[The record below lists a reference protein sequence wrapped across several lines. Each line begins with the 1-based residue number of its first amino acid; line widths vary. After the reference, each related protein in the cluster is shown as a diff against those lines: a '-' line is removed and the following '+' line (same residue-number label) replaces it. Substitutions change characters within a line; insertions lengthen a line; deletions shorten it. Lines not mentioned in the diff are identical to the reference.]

1 MPESISVA
9 DFIDQT
15 WEDYNSPTTSTFDK
29 KMTTCRNTVSQ
40 IEEELDTDRSE
51 LTKLKKSVRALYNST
66 SKYAQNEMDIADN
79 LDRIGKS
86 ASNSHREINDAFHE
100 FAKITKTLSL
110 LIEDMSKGL
119 HNSLQYP
126 LESFLKGDIK
136 LVKGDLKRPF
146 DKSWKDYESKF
157 AKLEKEAKKKANDIG
172 LYRTELAGS
181 EVAEEMEKERKFFQL
196 QMCMYLIKVN
206 EIKTKKGVDLLNY
219 FMEYNKAVKQFFN
232 KGQAEIEKHESF
244 IDNLGQQLKDIKHTQ
259 SQERTKLL
267 DLQTKLKNSMQ
278 GYKEDPGTEFHG
290 VKPSSSSSAA
300 TGYRLHQLQGNKN
313 HGSTKEGFLL
323 KKSEGMLKKMWQKRK
338 CAIKDGIMRMHHA
351 DESKEP
357 VCLNLLTCQV
367 KLVSDDPGK
376 KCFDLV
382 SSHGNRTYHF
392 QADDEKEMEQWISVL
407 SNAKE
412 EVLLKAFQDSG
423 SNVTMNEHVRE
434 LTRNIIERIEKLPG
448 NKTCCDCGAADP
460 KWLSTNLGVLICL
473 ECCGIHRN
481 LGVHI
486 SRTQSLEID
495 QLGTSQ
501 LLLARVIGNDYF
513 NEVLEARLTGT
524 KPKADSPMNEREEFI
539 KAKYVDHEYTIITCN
554 DIRELQHDFQQAI
567 QQRDLQSIIQVYAEG
582 LDLMTVLPDS
592 PLEETALHLAVA
604 QEDGTSLP
612 IVDFIIQNSN
622 INSLGRQTRDGNT
635 SLHLC
640 AILNKTECMKCLLR
654 TKPDIAHIKNK
665 GGHTAL
671 DIALEN
677 NFQLCAELLKAAMAG
692 KKDVFEHISI
702 EWDLITDEGPDYS
715 DDDLDMPDRRPRSR
729 PSSLVGVELQAREG
743 SPRDRTE
750 SDVARHVP
758 SKPRKHHLTHP
769 TRFRNSLRNIPGLMN
784 HSASQSV
791 PNSPP
796 VTSQGQRSPEPPLP
810 PRGIKKP
817 PAALSLPNS
826 SGSGSLPFKAFNH
839 ARHTSDPHQEIP
851 YMLHRRTP
859 SEPPPRP
866 QTLDTARYTVNIP
879 YSGVETATDKPA
891 IPPRPRALSGGDD
904 CRKQSA
910 SDVPETPPPVP
921 APRKPK
927 KPGYRR
933 CEALFDCDAD
943 NEDELSFRE
952 GEIVVLLREE
962 EEEWWEGEIEN
973 QPHRRGLLPLSF
985 VKGLPD

>member
-278 GYKEDPGTEFHG
+278 GYKE
-290 VKPSSSSSAA
+290 PSSSSSAA

-758 SKPRKHHLTHP
+758 SKPR
-769 TRFRNSLRNIPGLMN
+769 IPGLMN

-826 SGSGSLPFKAFNH
+826 SGSG
-839 ARHTSDPHQEIP
+839 
-851 YMLHRRTP
+851 
-859 SEPPPRP
+859 
-866 QTLDTARYTVNIP
+866 
-879 YSGVETATDKPA
+879 VETATDKPA
-891 IPPRPRALSGGDD
+891 IPPRPRALSGGDGRGD
-904 CRKQSA
+904 REPA
-910 SDVPETPPPVP
+910 SQTRP
-921 APRKPK
+921 APSQL
-927 KPGYRR
+927 
-933 CEALFDCDAD
+933 C
-943 NEDELSFRE
+943 
-952 GEIVVLLREE
+952 
-962 EEEWWEGEIEN
+962 
-973 QPHRRGLLPLSF
+973 
-985 VKGLPD
+985 KGLTRLTPTPMRPNLEVGSRVKYSWPIKQGFLNGLGNGVFTELIINMAFCFKKKCIGLR